1 MPALMPKFLLYSC
14 LFCAHGCVYMC
25 TLHTD
30 SSLTARSIASI
41 QGTPHTHTHDTRH
54 TTNVELGFPTKKK
67 FAHMIFLRVSS
78 FNNQRY
84 SSFLG
89 HTKGKRY
96 SYFTKAKIFM
106 HEYFDMNIQ
115 PCISTFLFDIKWYN
129 MMHDGMNFCFRNNL
143 FLQTVPIF
151 QDFDYY
157 GLWFILKKSFR
168 VQVQRMIFLFFI
180 FILLAIYSRG
190 KKT

>member
-1 MPALMPKFLLYSC
+1 MQRQRSCQYTCSIHVYVVPMAVCTHVLYTLIVTVQLSLLS
-14 LFCAHGCVYMC
+14 
-25 TLHTD
+25 D
-30 SSLTARSIASI
+30 RSEHRIHP
-41 QGTPHTHTHDTRH
+41 GDTTHTHTHDTRH

-89 HTKGKRY
+89 HTKGERY

-115 PCISTFLFDIKWYN
+115 PCISTFLFNIK
-129 MMHDGMNFCFRNNL
+129 
-143 FLQTVPIF
+143 
-151 QDFDYY
+151 
-157 GLWFILKKSFR
+157 
-168 VQVQRMIFLFFI
+168 
-180 FILLAIYSRG
+180 
-190 KKT
+190 